1 MLRGASA
8 SRLVVLVGSLL
19 LGAGIVSAAAAPN
32 VSLAPHR
39 AIYDMELGDA
49 QESSGISAL
58 SGRMVYEFSGNACE
72 GYSVSFRFVTR
83 FVDQAGGAQ
92 VTDLRTS
99 SFEQADSSSYQ
110 FLSKTFVD
118 QNLIEATKGVA
129 ESKGGAIAIELTEP
143 DEKLLDIDGNIYFP
157 TQHMAAVLRRAK
169 AGNTVF
175 IADVFDGA
183 DTGDKV
189 YSTTTFIGPQKTGGP
204 IDPGEDAAAVARIGI
219 GSYWP
224 VTISYFD
231 AAQSNGGEET
241 PVYALN
247 FLLYENGISRRLV
260 LDYGDFKIAGTLT
273 DLEVYPEDDCM
284 N

>member
-1 MLRGASA
+1 MLSGTSA
-8 SRLVVLVGSLL
+8 SQVGILAVGL
-19 LGAGIVSAAAAPN
+19 MAGADILAATAAPN
-32 VSLAPHR
+32 IQLAPHR
-39 AIYDMELGDA
+39 AIYDMKLGDA
-49 QESSGISAL
+49 EESSGISAL
-58 SGRMVYEFSGNACE
+58 SGRMVYEFSGSACE

-83 FVDQAGGAQ
+83 FVDQAGSAQ

-99 SFEQADSSSYQ
+99 SYEQGDSSAYQ

-129 ESKGGAIAIELTEP
+129 ESKGNAIAIELTEP
-143 DEKLLDIDGNIYFP
+143 AEKNLDIDRDVYFP
-157 TQHMAAVLRRAK
+157 TEHMAAVLQRAK
-169 AGNTVF
+169 DGNTVF

-189 YSTTTFIGPQKTGGP
+189 YSTTTFIGPQKHGGP
-204 IDPGEDAAAVARIGI
+204 LEPGEDAAAVERIGI

-231 AAQSNGGEET
+231 ETESTGGEET

-247 FLLYENGISRRLV
+247 FFLYENGISRRLI

-273 DLEVYPEDDCM
+273 DLEMFPQDECL